1 MSSTPWRVFIH
12 IDLREPVCL
21 AVVPETGRHC
31 LIVFALWVV
40 DKLESRICDQGLAWP
55 DRSEWCPC
63 RHANA
68 TKLQPIAVSKRTV
81 VPDFQ

>member
-12 IDLREPVCL
+12 IDLREPACL
-21 AVVPETGRHC
+21 AVVPETGRHF
-31 LIVFALWVV
+31 LIEFALWVV
-40 DKLESRICDQGLAWP
+40 DKLERICEQGLAWP

-68 TKLQPIAVSKRTV
+68 TKLQPIASKRTF
-81 VPDFQ
+81 VPDPQ